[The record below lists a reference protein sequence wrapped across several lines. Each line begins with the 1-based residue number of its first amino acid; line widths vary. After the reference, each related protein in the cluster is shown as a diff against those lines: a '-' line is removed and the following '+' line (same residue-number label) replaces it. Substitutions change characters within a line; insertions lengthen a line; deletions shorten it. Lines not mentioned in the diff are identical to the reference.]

1 MTPTGLKACTGLS
14 ATVEKWPEVNQTR
27 CWKPE
32 VFRWLKDLE
41 RLCVRDAVV
50 SGREERERKP
60 EGHPNTV
67 RETLAVMS
75 SYRQTVETVSL
86 VTDI

>member
-1 MTPTGLKACTGLS
+1 MSVG
-14 ATVEKWPEVNQTR
+14 
-27 CWKPE
+27 
-32 VFRWLKDLE
+32 
-41 RLCVRDAVV
+41 
-50 SGREERERKP
+50 EREGKKP

-86 VTDI
+86 VTVTFEIEVK